1 MEYDEKTMLL
11 TKGIVKKFPGVI
23 ALKGIDFELYER
35 EIHALAGQNG
45 SGKTTFLRIING
57 ILQPDAGEI
66 YIKGQK
72 VYFKSPLDAKKF
84 GITMIH
90 QEATLIPNLSIAEN
104 IFLDI
109 EVPFK
114 RFNLVKKDDLVE
126 KAKEYL
132 EHVGLMKD
140 PLTKVKELRAAERQL
155 VQVARAL
162 AREEEIKIICMDEPT
177 SALSRGEIVH
187 LFNLMEDLKKR
198 GKSIIFVTHRI
209 EEIFEVADRVTIL
222 RDGNKVITAKI
233 NEISP
238 KDVVKL
244 MIGKDIESIHAVR
257 RESERTI
264 IEYKTPILVVRH
276 LYTVPSSP
284 TETALKDIS
293 FELYEGEILGVT
305 GLLGSGKTELGK
317 ALIGL
322 SRIVRGEIRLYG
334 KKVDINSSSMARK
347 LGIVY
352 VPEDRL
358 REGLVLGM
366 NVKDNIILPSITRIS
381 MGKLIRRI
389 KLENEKTKEYIKI
402 LNIVPPNPLIRV
414 DALSGGN
421 KQKVV
426 IAKFIETSPRIFIFD
441 EPTFGIDVG
450 AKFEIRSLIASL
462 VGERSG
468 VILLS
473 SDIDEVLSLSDRI
486 MVLRDGKAIGIY
498 NKKELN
504 REKLIDILSSSS
516 V

>member
-11 TKGIVKKFPGVI
+11 TKGIVKKFPGVT

-132 EHVGLMKD
+132 EHVGLIKD

-187 LFNLMEDLKKR
+187 L
-198 GKSIIFVTHRI
+198 
-209 EEIFEVADRVTIL
+209 FEVADRVTIL